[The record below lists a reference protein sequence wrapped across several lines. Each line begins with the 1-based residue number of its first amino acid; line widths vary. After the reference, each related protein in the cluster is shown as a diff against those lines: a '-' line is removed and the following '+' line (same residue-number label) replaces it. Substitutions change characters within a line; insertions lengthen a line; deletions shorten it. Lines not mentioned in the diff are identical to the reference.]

1 MTREILPATMCEI
14 SQKFIGGPADTMQQC
29 RSKEF
34 SKLRAR
40 TACSSIRWNTREF
53 VTNEFYNLINCDAVR
68 A

>member
-40 TACSSIRWNTREF
+40 TACIIARFDGIQENSLRMNFTIW
-53 VTNEFYNLINCDAVR
+53 
-68 A
+68 